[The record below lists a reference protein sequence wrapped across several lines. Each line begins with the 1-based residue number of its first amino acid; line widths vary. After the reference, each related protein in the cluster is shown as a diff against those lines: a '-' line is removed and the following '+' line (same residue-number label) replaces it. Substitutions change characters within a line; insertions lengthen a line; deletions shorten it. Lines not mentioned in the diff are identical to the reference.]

1 MRNYPVDST
10 EAMARI
16 VALALLADG
25 ALDHSEVAALEKH
38 ELRENLD
45 LPADTLER
53 VIHEFCNDLMQT
65 ARAPNIGQIELDV
78 QLVDHLLDDIQSPEL
93 QKKALT
99 AIVDIVN
106 ADGSRQRGF
115 RFSSSRSSFFGEYA
129 ITIRDE
135 NDNPINYNLN
145 DFVTQVTVVESSE
158 CQGGSFATTGSGNGN
173 LIIDIYRADGSQRE
187 CKFHF
192 ITFQP

>member
-1 MRNYPVDST
+1 MRNYPIDSA

-38 ELRENLD
+38 ELRGD
-45 LPADTLER
+45 LGIPPETLER

-65 ARAPNIGQIELDV
+65 ARAPNIGQIELDL

-106 ADGSRQRGF
+106 ADGSLNSGEAILISQAMSRWGLELQR
-115 RFSSSRSSFFGEYA
+115 
-129 ITIRDE
+129 
-135 NDNPINYNLN
+135 
-145 DFVTQVTVVESSE
+145 VTHIEVREI
-158 CQGGSFATTGSGNGN
+158 G
-173 LIIDIYRADGSQRE
+173 RA
-187 CKFHF
+187 HV
-192 ITFQP
+192 